1 LAQGEGFTLHVSTRQ
16 AIAICILSAAVGM
29 PTAAGQEFDREPIL
43 YSQSQP
49 DNRVSRL
56 FAEIAAGEK
65 NLEFTSEHGYLPALL
80 EALEVP
86 TSSQMLV
93 FSKTSLQRH
102 RIAPRTPRAL
112 YFADDVYVGYC
123 QSGDV
128 LEISIAD
135 PQLGAVFYT
144 LDQERLERP
153 AIQRQT
159 DNCLICHGSSQT
171 KEVPGHVVRSVFTDA
186 GGYPVLS
193 AGTHR
198 IDHTS
203 PLSKRWGGWY
213 VTGSHGQ
220 QRHLGNLIVR
230 GRVVPEEVDNAAG
243 QNRTNLEGLVDTSD
257 YLTPHSDLVAL
268 MVLEHQADAH
278 NYLTRASFLT
288 RQAVHH
294 QALLNRELGEPA
306 DHVWDSTKSRIKSA
320 CEPLVEYLLFSGEAP
335 LAAPIQG
342 TSPFAEEFAR
352 RGPRD
357 SQGRSLR
364 DFDLSRRV
372 FKYPCSYLVY
382 SPNFTALPEDAREY
396 VLRRMWEV
404 LSGQDPSEKFAH
416 LSADDRLAIVEILRG
431 TLPGLP
437 DYWRAGVPAE

>member
-1 LAQGEGFTLHVSTRQ
+1 MLNSARH
-16 AIAICILSAAVGM
+16 AIAICLLAETVGLPAALLRSAA
-29 PTAAGQEFDREPIL
+29 AQEFEREPIL
-43 YSQSQP
+43 YSQTEP

-56 FAEIAAGEK
+56 FADVAAGK
-65 NLEFTSEHGYLPALL
+65 KALEFTSEHGYLPALL
-80 EALEVP
+80 AALDMP

-102 RIAPRTPRAL
+102 RIAPRTPRAI

-123 QSGDV
+123 QQGDV
-128 LEISIAD
+128 LEISVAD

-144 LDQERLERP
+144 LDQEPLERP
-153 AIQRQT
+153 AFQRQT

-186 GGYPVLS
+186 GGFPVLS

-203 PLSKRWGGWY
+203 PLSKRLGGWY
-213 VTGSHGQ
+213 VTGTHGEE
-220 QRHLGNLIVR
+220 RHLGNLIVR
-230 GRVVPEEVDNAAG
+230 GRVVPEEVDNSAG
-243 QNRTNLEGLVDTSD
+243 QNRTSLEGLVDTAD
-257 YLTPHSDLVAL
+257 YLTPHSDLIAL

-288 RQAVHH
+288 RQALHH
-294 QALLNRELGEPA
+294 QASLNRELGEPA
-306 DHVWDSTKSRIKSA
+306 DHVWDSTKSRIKNA
-320 CEPLVEYLLFSGEAP
+320 GEPLVEYLLFSGEAP
-335 LAAPIQG
+335 LTAPIQG

-364 DFDLSRRV
+364 DLELSRRL
-372 FKYPCSYLVY
+372 FKYPCSYLIY
-382 SPNFTALPEDAREY
+382 SPNFAALPSEVREY

-404 LSGQDPSEKFAH
+404 LSGQDQSEKFAH
-416 LSADDRLAIVEILRG
+416 LSASDRRAIVEILRE
-431 TLPGLP
+431 TLPDLP
-437 DYWRAGVPAE
+437 EYWHVAAPAE